1 MNRRILRRMAG
12 LTVLLTLLFGLC
24 GCTAETAAA
33 EAKQA
38 EPVQAEAVSV
48 ESVPEYSGDPYVVLA
63 DNHPDF
69 DESDY
74 TTQAFEEYAE
84 LDELGRCGTAFAN
97 VCPNTMPTEERGSIS
112 SVKPSGWQSVR
123 YDFVD
128 GKSLYN
134 RCHLIGFQLTAEN
147 ANRGNLI
154 TGTRYLNV
162 TGMLPFENLVA
173 DYVKDT
179 GNHVLYRVTPV
190 FEGEEL
196 VARGVEMEAWS
207 VEDEGDGICFHV
219 YCYNVQPGVGIDYA
233 DGTSWEEQ
241 EETNGEEHEYVLN
254 TNNRKFHRPDCG
266 SVKQMKD
273 KNREDYT
280 GTREMLIRQ
289 GYEPCGQCRP

>member
-1 MNRRILRRMAG
+1 MNRRILRW
-12 LTVLLTLLFGLC
+12 LTGLTLLLALMLGLP
-24 GCTAETAAA
+24 GCTEIAASNTEQREIASAE
-33 EAKQA
+33 E
-38 EPVQAEAVSV
+38 
-48 ESVPEYSGDPYVVLA
+48 VPEYSGDPYVVLE
-63 DNHPDF
+63 DNQPDF

-97 VCPNTMPTEERGSIS
+97 VCPETMPTEERGSIS

-123 YDFVD
+123 YEFVD

-173 DYVKDT
+173 DYVKET

-190 FEGEEL
+190 FEGDEL

-207 VEDEGDGICFHV
+207 VEDEGAGICFHV
-219 YCYNVQPGVGIDYA
+219 YCYNVQPGVGIDYM
-233 DGTSWEEQ
+233 DGSSWEEGGQ
-241 EETNGEEHEYVLN
+241 TETDGEERNYVLN
-254 TNNRKFHRPDCG
+254 TNNRKFHNPDCS

-289 GYEPCGQCRP
+289 GYEPCGQCNP

>member
-1 MNRRILRRMAG
+1 MNRRILRRLAG
-12 LTVLLTLLFGLC
+12 LTLLLALMLGLP
-24 GCTAETAAA
+24 GCTAEMAASNTEQSEITSA
-33 EAKQA
+33 EK
-38 EPVQAEAVSV
+38 
-48 ESVPEYSGDPYVVLA
+48 VPEYSGDPYVVLE
-63 DNHPDF
+63 DNQPDF
-69 DESDY
+69 DKSDY

-97 VCPNTMPTEERGSIS
+97 VCPETMPTEERGSIS

-123 YDFVD
+123 YEFVD

-173 DYVKDT
+173 DYVKET

-190 FEGEEL
+190 FEGDEL

-219 YCYNVQPGVGIDYA
+219 YCYNVQPGVGIDYM
-233 DGTSWEEQ
+233 DGSSWEEGGQ
-241 EETNGEEHEYVLN
+241 TETDGEERNYVLN
-254 TNNRKFHRPDCG
+254 TNNRKFHNPDCS

-289 GYEPCGQCRP
+289 GYEPCGQCNP

>member
-1 MNRRILRRMAG
+1 MNCRIQRRIAG
-12 LTVLLTLLFGLC
+12 LTVLLALLLGLS
-24 GCTAETAAA
+24 GCISETAAPSA
-33 EAKQA
+33 ALSEIA
-38 EPVQAEAVSV
+38 SV
-48 ESVPEYSGDPYVVLA
+48 EGVPEYSGDPYVVLA
-63 DNHPDF
+63 DNQPDF
-69 DESDY
+69 DESDA

-97 VCPNTMPTEERGSIS
+97 VCPETMPTEERGSIS
-112 SVKPSGWQSVR
+112 SVKPSGWQQAR

-134 RCHLIGFQLTAEN
+134 RCHLIGYQLTAEN

-154 TGTRYLNV
+154 TGTRYFNV
-162 TGMLPFENLVA
+162 EGMLPFENLIA
-173 DYVKDT
+173 DYVKET

-190 FEGEEL
+190 FEGDEL

-207 VEDEGDGICFHV
+207 VEDEGDGVCFHV

-233 DGTSWEEQ
+233 DGSSWEES
-241 EETNGEEHEYVLN
+241 EETDGEEQNYVLN
-254 TNNRKFHRPDCG
+254 TNNRKFHRPDCS

-289 GYEPCGQCRP
+289 GYEPCGQCKP